1 MMRARLLPGKAKAA
15 ENGADASGAAAD
27 AKALLDDLTKIVE
40 RVGRNPV
47 LVRLWGGHDD
57 GGEAFPRAEALNSL
71 ALYKSV
77 LISVRLPPIPRPPNQ
92 SLDGAL

>member
-15 ENGADASGAAAD
+15 ENGAD

-47 LVRLWGGHDD
+47 LVRIWAGHDD